1 MRSGGH
7 VMSKMRNALRV
18 QKIAVGTRGEM
29 GNEEWA
35 KWGVR
40 VCGGWITVWWEE
52 MIDPRFRFL

>member
-1 MRSGGH
+1 
-7 VMSKMRNALRV
+7 MSKMRNALRV